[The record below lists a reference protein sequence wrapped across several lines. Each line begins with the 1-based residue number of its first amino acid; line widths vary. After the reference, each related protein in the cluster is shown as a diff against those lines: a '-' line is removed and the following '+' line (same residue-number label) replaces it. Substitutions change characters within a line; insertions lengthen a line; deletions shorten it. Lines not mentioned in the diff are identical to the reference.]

1 MIEVTRLNG
10 RRLVINGDQIERL
23 EASPDTIISLT
34 SGRKLMVRE
43 TVDEMVS
50 KLIAYR
56 RSLGMPWL
64 WEIDPKAEPEAL
76 PELV

>member
-10 RRLVINGDQIERL
+10 RRLVINGDQIERI
-23 EASPDTIISLT
+23 ESSPDTILSMS

-43 TVDEMVS
+43 TVDEMVR
-50 KLIAYR
+50 KLIVYR
-56 RSLGMPWL
+56 RSLGLPWL
-64 WEIDPKAEPEAL
+64 WETETNADTEAL

>member
-10 RRLVINGDQIERL
+10 RRLVINGDQIERI
-23 EASPDTIISLT
+23 EASPDTILSMT

-43 TVDEMVS
+43 SVDEMVR
-50 KLIAYR
+50 KLIVYR
-56 RSLGMPWL
+56 RSLGIPWL
-64 WEIDPKAEPEAL
+64 WETEPKADREAL

>member
-23 EASPDTIISLT
+23 EASPDTIVSMT
-34 SGRKLMVRE
+34 SGRKLLVRE
-43 TVDEMVS
+43 TVDEMVR
-50 KLIAYR
+50 KLITYR

-64 WEIDPKAEPEAL
+64 WEADPAADPEAL